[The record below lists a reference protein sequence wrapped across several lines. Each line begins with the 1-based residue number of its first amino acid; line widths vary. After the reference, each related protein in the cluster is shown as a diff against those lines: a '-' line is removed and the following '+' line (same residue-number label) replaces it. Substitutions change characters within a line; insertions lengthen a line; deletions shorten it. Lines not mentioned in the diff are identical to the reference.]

1 MYNILIVEDE
11 KPIREFIAINL
22 KREKFEVLEA
32 GTGEE
37 ALSLL
42 KENSIDLVVL
52 DLMLPGIDGYEVCS
66 RIRNNYPDT
75 AVIMVTAKSSDMDK
89 VLGLELGADD
99 YMVKPFNT
107 YELTARI
114 RSVLRRTAKVDSR
127 SNTFVDGQIKINTLT
142 HMVYKNGREI
152 DLTPKEFDLLVIL
165 VQNPGVVFDRNQ
177 ILDLVWDENY
187 FGDTK
192 TVDVHIRRLREKIED
207 NPSEPVYIETVWG
220 VGYRWRIK

>member
-1 MYNILIVEDE
+1 
-11 KPIREFIAINL
+11 
-22 KREKFEVLEA
+22 
-32 GTGEE
+32 
-37 ALSLL
+37 
-42 KENSIDLVVL
+42 
-52 DLMLPGIDGYEVCS
+52 MLPGIDGYEVCGY
-66 RIRNNYPDT
+66 IRNNHSYT
-75 AVIMVTAKSSDMDK
+75 AIIMVTAKSSDMDK

-99 YMVKPFNT
+99 YVVKPFNT
-107 YELTARI
+107 YELTARV
-114 RSVLRRTAKVDSR
+114 RSVLRRTKKVNSR
-127 SNTFVDGQIKINTLT
+127 EFENLVDGQIQVNTLT
-142 HMVYKNGREI
+142 HMVYKNDQAI

-165 VQNPGVVFDRNQ
+165 AKNPGVVFDRNR